1 MEELKTSSQRPPSI
15 SPSAPA
21 ASSTRERIVAAAM
34 NLFNQNGVASVP
46 MHKIAAELGM
56 SPGNLAYHFKNKR
69 DMVSAIFPLLENQMR
84 GVLKPPGIRV
94 SPQAAA
100 EYQIEIFRTLWRF
113 RFFFNGLVGLLG
125 ADPSLAKCYMRF
137 QDWVVGTLDGLLV
150 GLVSHGD
157 MRTIAA
163 PNTTHLVATNMWML
177 WLSWLRFAQLV
188 SPDIAMVENAAIYD
202 GALRHFSLMQPYYG
216 REFASR
222 LLVELQRALGQ
233 KDRGGAAARDPQSV
247 RARL

>member
-1 MEELKTSSQRPPSI
+1 MSSRRPASIPS
-15 SPSAPA
+15 SGPGAT
-21 ASSTRERIVAAAM
+21 STRERIIGAAI
-34 NLFNQNGVASVP
+34 NLFNQNGVPSVP
-46 MHKIAAELGM
+46 MHKLAAELGM
-56 SPGNLAYHFKNKR
+56 SPGNLAYHFKSKR
-69 DMVSAIFPLLENQMR
+69 DVVAAIFPLLEDQMR

-94 SPQAAA
+94 SPRSAA

-125 ADPSLAKCYMRF
+125 ADPTGLAKRYMRF
-137 QDWVVGTLDGLLV
+137 QDWVISTLDDLLV
-150 GLVSHGD
+150 GLVGHGD

-188 SPDIAMVENAAIYD
+188 SPDMAMVEDAAIYD

-216 REFASR
+216 REFAGR

-233 KDRGGAAARDPQSV
+233 ENKGSAAARDLPS
-247 RARL
+247 ARVKL